1 MAKLSTRT
9 MAEKFVSLFKKASE
23 GKAGYHEQMVSTANI
38 FRDHGVAPE
47 QAIDLMHQASGQ
59 VTRRIPA
66 TGEIER
72 IVKWSYQNHGVDGL
86 KRYEKPRVGVRRN
99 QDVINRWASKGSIQ
113 KLMQRSGGIPKTTTE
128 ILREM
133 YRPDDL
139 LHISPDIFHDQIK
152 AANEW
157 FDEGLEQAQYLC
169 PCTFKGK
176 EKGRLALNVDIRK
189 YVVFETDEMEGN
201 FDGQAGLIDR
211 LSQELP
217 LKMVC
222 WSGNKSLHAF
232 FDANLPNKNKIQ
244 DFHDLVITLGGDR
257 AVLRAAQ
264 MVRCPWG
271 TNTKTNKTQKVIFFK

>member
-1 MAKLSTRT
+1 
-9 MAEKFVSLFKKASE
+9 
-23 GKAGYHEQMVSTANI
+23 
-38 FRDHGVAPE
+38 
-47 QAIDLMHQASGQ
+47 MHQASAE
-59 VTRRIPA
+59 VTRRTPA
-66 TGEIER
+66 VGEIER
-72 IVKWSYQNHGVDGL
+72 IIRWSYQNYGVDGL
-86 KRYEKPRVGVRRN
+86 RRYEKPRVGVRKK
-99 QDVINRWASKGSIQ
+99 QDIINRCAAKGSIE
-113 KLMQRSGGIPKTTTE
+113 KLMKRSSGIPETSE
-128 ILREM
+128 GVLREM
-133 YRPDDL
+133 YHPNDL

-152 AANEW
+152 AASEW
-157 FDEGLEQAQYLC
+157 FEEGLGASQYLC

-211 LSQELP
+211 LAEELP

-232 FDANLPNKNKIQ
+232 FDANIPNKNRIQ

-271 TNTKTNKTQKVIFFK
+271 TNSKTGKIQKVIFFK